1 MYLFALLITAFVI
14 FYTLMTNWPVKLYQ
28 NWRLRELAKL
38 LQTEVTEHGLWFTN
52 IASEIKTDYH
62 GYPLTVRFIAG
73 TMDALRSSSGLEIRF
88 KASFPVVI
96 QITSALRRRTAYGH
110 FQKVTTGVGEID
122 QRWMIISEEPSQ
134 ALALLNLE
142 PWQDLLMI
150 KFNFEQIMVNQDELI
165 VRLRNL
171 STTKLLELLEKLR
184 ITLDK
189 QKNEVV

>member
-28 NWRLRELAKL
+28 NLRLRELAKL

-96 QITSALRRRTAYGH
+96 QITSALRGRTAYGH